1 MDRDSAGRCTGAA
14 VYREYGRSFAAGDP
28 LDIPGPLS
36 QECSTSRRVHRIAG
50 CALRE
55 PVSCAERVAGPVH
68 LRPEGRPRVRRIAFV
83 LGTSP
88 GDASV
93 VASPEEVRGRRLV

>member
-14 VYREYGRSFAAGDP
+14 ACREYGRSFAAGDP

-36 QECSTSRRVHRIAG
+36 QECSTLRRMHRIAG
-50 CALRE
+50 CALHE
-55 PVSCAERVAGPVH
+55 PARYTKRVAGQTY
-68 LRPEGRPRVRRIAFV
+68 LRPEGRPRVHRIAFV